1 MSESKYYLPEPS
13 HWPLVGSLGLFVST
27 FGFALALINVSAPAD
42 QGGGTVGS
50 LAVMYVGMAIIAV
63 MMFGWFGTVIRESE
77 AGKYN
82 AQVDTSFRM
91 GMMWFIFS
99 EVMFFAAF
107 FGALF
112 YIRQLSVPWLADAA
126 GVTSNASTHTYLW
139 NEFKEAW
146 PLLNNP
152 DPEKYPAPS
161 GVVDA
166 WGIPLLNTILLIT
179 SSFTVTFAHH
189 ALKKDSRGSLM
200 MWMVI
205 TLVLGFTFLGFQV
218 YEYIHAI
225 NDYGLKISSG
235 SYGSTFYM
243 LTGFHGAHVTIGAIM
258 LTVMTLR
265 IMKGH
270 FTAKN
275 HFAFEAAAWYW
286 HFVDVVW
293 VGLFIFVYAL

>member
-1 MSESKYYLPEPS
+1 MSDSKYYLPEPS
-13 HWPLVGSLGLFVST
+13 HWPLVGSLGLFTTT
-27 FGFALALINVSAPAD
+27 FGLAFALNAD
-42 QGGGTVGS
+42 GTVGS
-50 LAVMYVGMAIIAV
+50 LAVMYVGLAIIV
-63 MMFGWFGTVIRESE
+63 FMMFGWFGTVIRESE

-126 GVTSNASTHTYLW
+126 GLTSNASTHALLW

-152 DPEKYPAPS
+152 DPNKYPAPT
-161 GVVDA
+161 GTIDA

-189 ALKKDSRGSLM
+189 ALKKEQRGKLI
-200 MWMVI
+200 MWMFI
-205 TLVLGFTFLGFQV
+205 TLILGFTFLGFQA
-218 YEYIHAI
+218 YEYVHAI
-225 NDYGLKISSG
+225 SEFGLKLSSG

-243 LTGFHGAHVTIGAIM
+243 LTGFHGAHVTIGGIM
-258 LTVMTLR
+258 LTIMTLR
-265 IMKGH
+265 ILKGH
-270 FTAKN
+270 FTPKH

-293 VGLFIFVYAL
+293 VGLFIFVYVL